1 MYEKKIPKDL
11 SCGLNIAIEVIGGK
25 WKANLL
31 ANISKGIIR
40 PSELHK
46 SIPQASARVL
56 NQQLSE
62 LELHGIV
69 EKKIYNV
76 LPPKSEYSLTKNAE
90 SVLEVLRAMK
100 SWGEGYKEIFHEL
113 TQNSRIEGHDGIAN
127 QESCS

>member
-25 WKANLL
+25 WKSNLL
-31 ANISKGIIR
+31 ANINKGIKR

-62 LELHGIV
+62 LEFHGMV
-69 EKKIYNV
+69 TKKIHNV
-76 LPPKSEYSLTKNAE
+76 LPPKVEYSLTTGGE
-90 SVLEVLRAMK
+90 SILEVLYAMK
-100 SWGEGYKEIFHEL
+100 SWGEGYKKLSTI
-113 TQNSRIEGHDGIAN
+113 S
-127 QESCS
+127 

>member
-25 WKANLL
+25 WKSNLL
-31 ANISKGIIR
+31 ANINKGIKR

-62 LELHGIV
+62 LEFHGIV
-69 EKKIYNV
+69 TKKIYNV
-76 LPPKSEYSLTKNAE
+76 LPPKVEYSLTGGGE
-90 SVLEVLRAMK
+90 SILEVLYAMK
-100 SWGEGYKEIFHEL
+100 NWGENYKKTFHD
-113 TQNSRIEGHDGIAN
+113 IIKYEG
-127 QESCS
+127 

>member
-25 WKANLL
+25 WKSNLL
-31 ANISKGIIR
+31 ANINKGIKR

-62 LELHGIV
+62 LEFHGMV
-69 EKKIYNV
+69 TKKIHNV
-76 LPPKSEYSLTKNAE
+76 LPPKVEYSLTSGGE
-90 SVLEVLRAMK
+90 SILEVLYAMK
-100 SWGEGYKEIFHEL
+100 SWGEGYKKTFHDIIKYEHRSK
-113 TQNSRIEGHDGIAN
+113 T
-127 QESCS
+127 

>member
-25 WKANLL
+25 WKSNLL
-31 ANISKGIIR
+31 ANINKGIKR

-62 LELHGIV
+62 LEFHGMV
-69 EKKIYNV
+69 TKKIHNV
-76 LPPKSEYSLTKNAE
+76 LPPKVEYSLTTGGE
-90 SVLEVLRAMK
+90 SILEVLYAMK
-100 SWGEGYKEIFHEL
+100 SWGEGYKKTFHDIIKYEHR
-113 TQNSRIEGHDGIAN
+113 SEA
-127 QESCS
+127 

>member
-31 ANISKGIIR
+31 ANISKGMKR

-62 LELHGIV
+62 LEFHGIV
-69 EKKIYNV
+69 TKKIYNV
-76 LPPKSEYSLTKNAE
+76 LPPKVEYSLTAGGE
-90 SVLEVLRAMK
+90 SILEVLYAMK
-100 SWGEGYKEIFHEL
+100 SWGEGYKETFHQL
-113 TQNSRIEGHDGIAN
+113 IGTQV
-127 QESCS
+127 